1 MSGVM
6 LITGGGRGIGA
17 ATARLAAQRGYKVCI
32 NYRKDGASAA
42 KLAAETRGIAVQGDV
57 ASEADVVRMFA
68 EVDARLG
75 RLTALVNNAGIVDMR
90 SRVEDLS
97 AARIERMLAVN
108 VTGSFLCA
116 REAIKRMSTRHGGKG
131 GSIVNVSSIAAK
143 LGGPGEY
150 VDYAAAKGAI
160 DTFTVGLAKEVG
172 AEGIRVNCV
181 RPGVIRTEI
190 HASSGDPARVER
202 IGASAALQR
211 AGEPEEIAAAIVWLA
226 SPEASYTTGALLD
239 ISGGR

>member
-1 MSGVM
+1 
-6 LITGGGRGIGA
+6 
-17 ATARLAAQRGYKVCI
+17 
-32 NYRKDGASAA
+32 
-42 KLAAETRGIAVQGDV
+42 
-57 ASEADVVRMFA
+57 
-68 EVDARLG
+68 
-75 RLTALVNNAGIVDMR
+75 
-90 SRVEDLS
+90 
-97 AARIERMLAVN
+97 
-108 VTGSFLCA
+108 
-116 REAIKRMSTRHGGKG
+116 
-131 GSIVNVSSIAAK
+131 
-143 LGGPGEY
+143 

>member
-32 NYRKDGASAA
+32 NYRKDGASAE
-42 KLAAETRGIAVQGDV
+42 KLAAETKGIAVQGDV
-57 ASEADVVRMFA
+57 ASEADVLRMFA
-68 EVDARLG
+68 TVDAKLG
-75 RLTALVNNAGIVDMR
+75 RLSVLVNNAGIVDLR
-90 SRVEDLS
+90 SRVEDLT

-108 VTGSFLCA
+108 VTGSILCA

-131 GSIVNVSSIAAK
+131 GSIINISSIAAK
-143 LGGPGEY
+143 LGGPGDY
-150 VDYAAAKGAI
+150 VDYAASKGAI

-172 AEGIRVNCV
+172 GEGIRVNCV

-190 HASSGDPARVER
+190 HASSGDPGRVDR
-202 IGASAALQR
+202 IATTTPLQR
-211 AGEPEEIAAAIVWLA
+211 AGEAEEIAAAIVWLA
-226 SPEASYTTGALLD
+226 SPEASYTTGAILD